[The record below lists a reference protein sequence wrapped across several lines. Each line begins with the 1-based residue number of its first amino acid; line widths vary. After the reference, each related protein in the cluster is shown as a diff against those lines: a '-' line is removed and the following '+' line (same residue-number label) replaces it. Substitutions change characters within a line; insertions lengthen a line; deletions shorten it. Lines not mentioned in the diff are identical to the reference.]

1 MKRSRF
7 ELEEA
12 IMRAWSITED
22 VQLVAEDTDN
32 LSMNPADA
40 DELQNRLI
48 GIQYISD
55 LKMKK
60 VWDIFEALV
69 RQGDLR

>member
-40 DELQNRLI
+40 DELQNRLM

>member
-1 MKRSRF
+1 
-7 ELEEA
+7 
-12 IMRAWSITED
+12 MRAWSITED

-40 DELQNRLI
+40 DELQNRLM

>member
-1 MKRSRF
+1 MKRNRF

-40 DELQNRLI
+40 DELQNRLM

>member
-1 MKRSRF
+1 MKTNRF

-12 IMRAWSITED
+12 IMRAWTITQD
-22 VQLVAEDTDN
+22 VELVAEDTDN
-32 LSMNPADA
+32 LSMDPADA

-48 GIQYISD
+48 GIQYMSD

>member
-1 MKRSRF
+1 MKRNRF